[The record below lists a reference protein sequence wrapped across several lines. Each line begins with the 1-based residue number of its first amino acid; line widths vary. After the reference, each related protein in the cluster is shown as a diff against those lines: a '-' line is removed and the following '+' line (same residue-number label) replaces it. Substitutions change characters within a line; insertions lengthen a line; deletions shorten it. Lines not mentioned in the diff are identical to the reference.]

1 MGIEN
6 LIEEGIGAFAA
17 DKALEAVDPNAG
29 FLAKATAAL
38 AGGEGVNLLKGA
50 LGGDGQPAAEQAT
63 DDTQATQADYSDDSQ
78 NS

>member
-17 DKALEAVDPNAG
+17 EKGLTAVDPDAG
-29 FLAKATAAL
+29 FLTKAAAAF

-50 LGGDGQPAAEQAT
+50 LGGGQAQSEGKDT
-63 DDTQATQADYSDDSQ
+63 DNDQTFDSDASQDDSDQ
-78 NS
+78 